1 MYSLQNIL
9 LYEANNGYNR
19 LMKWT
24 QEHDDWPGRSPKWAW
39 QHDDWP
45 RFEYDH
51 TKAYALSTVDFQ
63 LASRQLHGNIEA
75 LSASDRVETL
85 TNLMLSEVLNTN
97 LIEGEILNRDSVRSS
112 LLVLLSGEAAG
123 TDHHQDEKS
132 LWAAEFMVDVRNHW
146 NSPLDAALLGRWQSY
161 IIAEQRT
168 SNIRRGAFRNDPS
181 PMRIVSGSG
190 GRLKVHYEAPPAA
203 RVPDEMARFLDWYNA
218 TRPTGQADSA
228 DALPGL
234 IRAGIAHVW
243 FEKIHPYDDGNGR
256 VGRAI
261 VDHSLSQTLGYPALA
276 CFSTAVERSKNAYY
290 RELERVGRGNLN
302 LDAWLGYFTESVRQA
317 QEIAQSAVNFVLDK
331 TRFYDAYQD
340 QMNER
345 QKKMVARVYAEGID
359 GFKGGINTRKYCRLT
374 KCSRATA
381 FRDLD
386 DMLKRGMLVKRPG
399 LGRNVS
405 YDLVTVDRSIYP
417 PCSPGGAGPV
427 SPR

>member
-1 MYSLQNIL
+1 
-9 LYEANNGYNR
+9 
-19 LMKWT
+19 MKWT
-24 QEHDDWPGRSPKWAW
+24 QEHDDWPGRSSKWAW
-39 QHDDWP
+39 QHGDWP

-51 TKAYALSTVDFQ
+51 THAYALSTVDFQ

-75 LSASDRVETL
+75 LPASDRVETL

-97 LIEGEILNRDSVRSS
+97 LIEGEMLNRDSVRSS
-112 LLVLLSGEAAG
+112 LLVLLGGEAAG
-123 TDHHQDEKS
+123 TDHHPDEKS
-132 LWAAEFMVDVRNHW
+132 SWAAEFMVDVRNHW
-146 NSPLDAALLGRWQSY
+146 NSPLDAALLGRWQTY
-161 IIAEQRT
+161 IVAEQLT

-190 GRLKVHYEAPPAA
+190 GRLKVHYEAPPAE
-203 RVPDEMARFLDWYNA
+203 RVPDEMTRFLDWYNA
-218 TRPTGQADSA
+218 TRPAGHAGAA

-261 VDHSLSQTLGYPALA
+261 VDHALSQTLGYPALA

-290 RELERVGRGNLN
+290 QELERVGRGNLN

-317 QEIAQSAVNFVLDK
+317 QEIAQRAVNFVLDK

-340 QMNER
+340 QMNDR
-345 QKKMVARVYAEGID
+345 QKKMVARIFAEGID
-359 GFKGGINTRKYCRLT
+359 GFEGGINTRKYCRLT

-399 LGRNVS
+399 LGRSVS
-405 YDLVTVDRSIYP
+405 YDLVTVDRSMYP
-417 PCSPGGAGPV
+417 LIQAET
-427 SPR
+427 

>member
-1 MYSLQNIL
+1 
-9 LYEANNGYNR
+9 
-19 LMKWT
+19 MKWT

-75 LSASDRVETL
+75 LSANDRVETL

-112 LLVLLSGEAAG
+112 LLVLLSGEAVG

-161 IIAEQRT
+161 IVAEQRT
-168 SNIRRGAFRNDPS
+168 SNIRRGAFRNDSS

-190 GRLKVHYEAPPAA
+190 GRLRIHYEAPPAA

-218 TRPTGQADSA
+218 TRPTGHADSA

-234 IRAGIAHVW
+234 IRAGIAHAW

-261 VDHSLSQTLGYPALA
+261 VDHALSQTLGYPALA

-345 QKKMVARVYAEGID
+345 QKKMVARVFAEGFD

-399 LGRNVS
+399 LGRSVS
-405 YDLVTVDRSIYP
+405 YDLVIVDRTMYP
-417 PCSPGGAGPV
+417 VLQAETTAPSDTP
-427 SPR
+427 

>member
-1 MYSLQNIL
+1 
-9 LYEANNGYNR
+9 
-19 LMKWT
+19 MKWT
-24 QEHDDWPGRSPKWAW
+24 QEHDDWQGRSPKWVW

-45 RFEYDH
+45 RFEYDR
-51 TKAYALSTVDFQ
+51 TNAYALSTVDFQ

-75 LSASDRVETL
+75 LSANDRVETL

-146 NSPLDAALLGRWQSY
+146 NSPLDATLLGRWQSY
-161 IIAEQRT
+161 IVAEQRT
-168 SNIRRGAFRNDPS
+168 SNIRRGALRNDPS

-190 GRLKVHYEAPPAA
+190 GRLKVHYEALPAA
-203 RVPDEMARFLDWYNA
+203 QVPDEMARFLDWYNA
-218 TRPTGQADSA
+218 TRPTGHAGTA

-276 CFSTAVERSKNAYY
+276 CFSTAVERSNNAYY

-359 GFKGGINTRKYCRLT
+359 GFKGGINTREYCRLT

>member
-1 MYSLQNIL
+1 
-9 LYEANNGYNR
+9 
-19 LMKWT
+19 MKWT

-39 QHDDWP
+39 QHGDWP

-51 TKAYALSTVDFQ
+51 THAYALSTVDFQ

-75 LSASDRVETL
+75 LPASDRVETL

-97 LIEGEILNRDSVRSS
+97 LIEGEMLNRDSVRSS
-112 LLVLLSGEAAG
+112 LLVLLGGEAAG
-123 TDHHQDEKS
+123 TDHHPDEKS

-146 NSPLDAALLGRWQSY
+146 SSPLDATLLGRWQSL
-161 IIAEQRT
+161 IVAEQRT

-203 RVPDEMARFLDWYNA
+203 RVPGEMTRFLDWYNA
-218 TRPTGQADSA
+218 TRPAGHAGAA

-261 VDHSLSQTLGYPALA
+261 VDHALSQTLGYPALA
-276 CFSTAVERSKNAYY
+276 CFSTAVERSKKAYY
-290 RELERVGRGNLN
+290 QELERVGRGNLN

-317 QEIAQSAVNFVLDK
+317 QEIAQRAVNFVLDK

-340 QMNER
+340 QMNDR
-345 QKKMVARVYAEGID
+345 QKKMVARIFAEGID
-359 GFKGGINTRKYCRLT
+359 GFEGGINTRKYCRLT

-399 LGRNVS
+399 LGRSVS
-405 YDLVTVDRSIYP
+405 YDLVTVDRSMYP
-417 PCSPGGAGPV
+417 LIQAET
-427 SPR
+427 

>member
-1 MYSLQNIL
+1 
-9 LYEANNGYNR
+9 
-19 LMKWT
+19 MKWT

-75 LSASDRVETL
+75 LSANDRVETL
-85 TNLMLSEVLNTN
+85 TNLMLSEILNTN

-112 LLVLLSGEAAG
+112 LLVLLSGEAVG

-161 IIAEQRT
+161 IVAEQRT
-168 SNIRRGAFRNDPS
+168 SNIRRGAFRNDSS
-181 PMRIVSGSG
+181 PMRIVSGLG
-190 GRLKVHYEAPPAA
+190 ERLRIHYEAPPST

-218 TRPTGQADSA
+218 TRPTGHADSA

-234 IRAGIAHVW
+234 IRAGIAHIW

-261 VDHSLSQTLGYPALA
+261 VDHALSQTLGYPALA

-345 QKKMVARVYAEGID
+345 QKKMVARVFTEGFD

-399 LGRNVS
+399 LGRSVS
-405 YDLVTVDRSIYP
+405 YDLVIVDRTMYP
-417 PCSPGGAGPV
+417 VLQAETTAPSDTP
-427 SPR
+427 

>member
-1 MYSLQNIL
+1 
-9 LYEANNGYNR
+9 
-19 LMKWT
+19 MKR
-24 QEHDDWPGRSPKWAW
+24 HR
-39 QHDDWP
+39 
-45 RFEYDH
+45 
-51 TKAYALSTVDFQ
+51 
-63 LASRQLHGNIEA
+63 LHGYQTRW
-75 LSASDRVETL
+75 RV
-85 TNLMLSEVLNTN
+85 
-97 LIEGEILNRDSVRSS
+97 
-112 LLVLLSGEAAG
+112 
-123 TDHHQDEKS
+123 
-132 LWAAEFMVDVRNHW
+132 
-146 NSPLDAALLGRWQSY
+146 
-161 IIAEQRT
+161 
-168 SNIRRGAFRNDPS
+168 
-181 PMRIVSGSG
+181 
-190 GRLKVHYEAPPAA
+190 
-203 RVPDEMARFLDWYNA
+203 FLDWYNA
-218 TRPTGQADSA
+218 TRPTGHAGTA

-261 VDHSLSQTLGYPALA
+261 VDHALSQTLGYPALA

-345 QKKMVARVYAEGID
+345 QKKMVARVFAEGLD

-399 LGRNVS
+399 LGRSVS
-405 YDLVTVDRSIYP
+405 YDLVTVGRSIYP

>member
-1 MYSLQNIL
+1 
-9 LYEANNGYNR
+9 
-19 LMKWT
+19 MKWT

-75 LSASDRVETL
+75 LSANDRVETL

-112 LLVLLSGEAAG
+112 LLVLLGGEAAG

-161 IIAEQRT
+161 IVAEQRT
-168 SNIRRGAFRNDPS
+168 SNIRRGAFRNNPS

-190 GRLKVHYEAPPAA
+190 GRLRIHYEAPPAA
-203 RVPDEMARFLDWYNA
+203 RVPDEMTRFLDWYNA
-218 TRPTGQADSA
+218 TRPTGHAGTA

-261 VDHSLSQTLGYPALA
+261 VDHALSQTLGYPALA

>member
-1 MYSLQNIL
+1 
-9 LYEANNGYNR
+9 
-19 LMKWT
+19 MKWK

-51 TKAYALSTVDFQ
+51 TKACALSTVDFQ

-75 LSASDRVETL
+75 LSANDRVETL

-112 LLVLLSGEAAG
+112 LLVLLGGEAAG

-146 NSPLDAALLGRWQSY
+146 NSPLDAALLGRWQSL
-161 IIAEQRT
+161 IVADQLT

-190 GRLKVHYEAPPAA
+190 GRLKVHYEAPPAV
-203 RVPDEMARFLDWYNA
+203 RVPDEMASFLDWYNA
-218 TRPTGQADSA
+218 TRPTGHASTA

-276 CFSTAVERSKNAYY
+276 CFSTAVERSTNAYY

-345 QKKMVARVYAEGID
+345 QKKMVARIYAEGID
-359 GFKGGINTRKYCRLT
+359 GFKGGINTREYCRLT

-405 YDLVTVDRSIYP
+405 YDLVTV
-417 PCSPGGAGPV
+417 
-427 SPR
+427 